1 MDLTT
6 DCDKHHNKS
15 WGKGLCA
22 SGAKATNFKR
32 QCRAIC
38 FRGVIPGRSY
48 FQTMS
53 ESVQTTSA
61 SGWRSWLSL
70 RLAELRQREGQIF
83 LVLALVIGA
92 LTGLAVVAFILLTER
107 MGMRLY
113 PVGGAPWRR
122 LLFPV
127 AGSLGIGYLLYR
139 YFPNARG
146 SGVPQTKAALF
157 AREGRITLRTVLGK
171 FFCTSATLASGI
183 PLGREGPSVQIGA
196 GIGSV
201 LGRFLGLSTEQVKKL
216 IPVGAAAAIAAAF
229 NTPLAA
235 VLFSLEEITGDL
247 YAPVMGAVVLAS
259 ATAWVVLRVLLGDH
273 PLFKVPQYQLVSPA
287 EFAVY
292 AVLGV
297 AGGVVSA
304 VFARLLLGMRARFLR
319 FPRKTVWFQPL
330 AGGLLVGVMG
340 WFVPQV
346 MGVGYGFVGEAL
358 NGRMAFQL
366 MALLVVL
373 KLFAVTGSYASG
385 NAGGIFG
392 PALFIGAM
400 LGGTV
405 GTVAHHLFPA
415 YTATPGA
422 YALVGM
428 GAVFAGIVRAPMTSV
443 VMIFEM
449 TQDYAV
455 IVPLMIANL
464 VSLFIA
470 SRLQHEPIYEAL
482 AVQDGI
488 HLPSAK
494 TRQRSGQ
501 RQVIG
506 VMRTASE
513 ALPAEITVR
522 EALER
527 VRSSEVRTWLVTD
540 RRGVVGVINV
550 SRLERELAEGA
561 DKTLGELVDAA
572 IFPHVH
578 TDQGLDLA
586 LERMGANQI
595 EILPVVNRADVHK
608 LEGVVTLRDVL
619 NAYGVRR
626 A

>member
-1 MDLTT
+1 ML
-6 DCDKHHNKS
+6 
-15 WGKGLCA
+15 L
-22 SGAKATNFKR
+22 
-32 QCRAIC
+32 RANS
-38 FRGVIPGRSY
+38 PE
-48 FQTMS
+48 MS
-53 ESVQTTSA
+53 ENIQTTSGV
-61 SGWRSWLSL
+61 GWKTWLSD
-70 RLAELRQREGQIF
+70 RVAELRQRESQVF

-127 AGSLGIGYLLYR
+127 VGSLGIGYLLYR
-139 YFPNARG
+139 YFPDARG
-146 SGVPQTKAALF
+146 SGVPQTKAALY
-157 AREGRITLRTVLGK
+157 ARDGRITLRTVLGK

-183 PLGREGPSVQIGA
+183 PLGREGPSVQVGA

-201 LGRFLGLSTEQVKKL
+201 LGRLLGLRSEQVKNL

-235 VLFSLEEITGDL
+235 VLFSLEEIVGDL
-247 YAPVMGAVVLAS
+247 HAPVIGAVVLAS
-259 ATAWVVLRVLLGDH
+259 ATSWMVLRVSLGNH
-273 PLFKVPQYQLVSPA
+273 PLFKVPQYQLVHPA
-287 EFAVY
+287 EFVVY

-297 AGGVVSA
+297 AGGLVSVA
-304 VFARLLLGMRARFLR
+304 FTKLLLGMRARFLK
-319 FPRKTVWFQPL
+319 FPKSTVWFQPL
-330 AGGLLVGVMG
+330 AGGLLVGGIG

-346 MGVGYGFVGEAL
+346 LGVGYGYVGDAL
-358 NGRMAFQL
+358 NGNMAFKMML
-366 MALLVVL
+366 LLVVL
-373 KLFAVTGSYASG
+373 KLITVTTSYASG

-405 GTVAHHLFPA
+405 GTLAHHLFPA

-428 GAVFAGIVRAPMTSV
+428 GAAFAGIVRAPMTSV
-443 VMIFEM
+443 LMIFEM

-494 TRQRSGQ
+494 TRQRPGR
-501 RQVIG
+501 RQVRKVI
-506 VMRTASE
+506 RAASQL
-513 ALPAEITVR
+513 LPAEMTVR
-522 EALER
+522 GALER
-527 VRSSEVRTWLVTD
+527 VRASEFRTWLVTD
-540 RRGVVGVINV
+540 PRGVIGIIDI
-550 SRLERELAEGA
+550 SRLERELADSA
-561 DKTLGELVDAA
+561 DKKLSELVGSRA
-572 IFPHVH
+572 FPHVH
-578 TDQGLDLA
+578 PDHGLDLA
-586 LERMGANQI
+586 LERMGTNKI
-595 EILPVVNRADVHK
+595 ELLPVVNRADVHK
-608 LEGVVTLRDVL
+608 LEGVVTLPDVL
-619 NAYGVRR
+619 DAYGVTRG
-626 A
+626 

>member
-1 MDLTT
+1 
-6 DCDKHHNKS
+6 
-15 WGKGLCA
+15 
-22 SGAKATNFKR
+22 
-32 QCRAIC
+32 
-38 FRGVIPGRSY
+38 VRSVLAEQ
-48 FQTMS
+48 FPEMS
-53 ESVQTTSA
+53 EIVEMTST
-61 SGWRSWLSL
+61 SGWKTWLST
-70 RLAELRQREGQIF
+70 RVAELRQREEQVF

-92 LTGLAVVAFILLTER
+92 LTGAAVVAFILLTER
-107 MGMRLY
+107 LGMRLY

-122 LLFPV
+122 LFFPV
-127 AGSLGIGYLLYR
+127 VGSLGIGYLLYR

-183 PLGREGPSVQIGA
+183 PLGREGPSVQVGG
-196 GIGSV
+196 GIASV
-201 LGRFLGLSTEQVKKL
+201 LGRLAGLRTEQVKNL

-235 VLFSLEEITGDL
+235 VLFALEEIMGDL
-247 YAPVMGAVVLAS
+247 NAPVIGGVVLAS
-259 ATAWVVLRVLLGDH
+259 ATSWMVLRVLLGDH
-273 PLFKVPQYQLVSPA
+273 PLFKVPQYQLVHPA

-304 VFARLLLGMRARFLR
+304 AFSGMLLGMRARFLR
-319 FPRKTVWFQPL
+319 FPQWTVWFQPVV
-330 AGGLLVGVMG
+330 GGLLVGLIG

-346 MGVGYGFVGEAL
+346 LGVGYGYVGDAL
-358 NGRMAFQL
+358 NGNMAFKMML
-366 MALLVVL
+366 LLVIL
-373 KLFAVTGSYASG
+373 KLLTVTTSYASG

-428 GAVFAGIVRAPMTSV
+428 GAAFAGIVRAPMTSV
-443 VMIFEM
+443 LMIFEM

-488 HLPSAK
+488 HLPRAE
-494 TRQRSGQ
+494 TRRRHGE
-501 RQVIG
+501 RQVRR
-506 VMRTASE
+506 VMQA
-513 ALPAEITVR
+513 ANQLLPAEITVR
-522 EALER
+522 EALEQ
-527 VRSSEVRTWLVTD
+527 VRSSKVRTWLVTD
-540 RRGVVGVINV
+540 RRGVIGVVNLA
-550 SRLERELAEGA
+550 RLEQELAESA
-561 DKTLGELVDAA
+561 DQKIGKLVEAVV
-572 IFPHVH
+572 FPHVH
-578 TDQGLDLA
+578 PDQGLDLA
-586 LERMGANQI
+586 LERMGANQVD
-595 EILPVVNRADVHK
+595 ILPVVNRADIHK
-608 LEGVVTLRDVL
+608 LEGIVTLRDVL
-619 NAYGVRR
+619 GSYGVGPT
-626 A
+626 

>member
-1 MDLTT
+1 MI
-6 DCDKHHNKS
+6 
-15 WGKGLCA
+15 A
-22 SGAKATNFKR
+22 
-32 QCRAIC
+32 
-38 FRGVIPGRSY
+38 
-48 FQTMS
+48 
-53 ESVQTTSA
+53 SVQTTSG
-61 SGWRSWLSL
+61 SGWRTWLL
-70 RLAELRQREGQIF
+70 DRVAELRQRESQVF

-92 LTGLAVVAFILLTER
+92 LTGLAVVAFIVLTER

-122 LLFPV
+122 VLFPV

-139 YFPNARG
+139 YFPDARG

-157 AREGRITLRTVLGK
+157 AREGRISLRTVLGK

-183 PLGREGPSVQIGA
+183 PLGREGPSVQVGA

-201 LGRFLGLSTEQVKKL
+201 LGRLLGLRSEQVKKL

-235 VLFSLEEITGDL
+235 VLFSLEEIVGDL
-247 YAPVMGAVVLAS
+247 HAPVMGAVVLAS
-259 ATAWVVLRVLLGDH
+259 ATAWMVLRVSLGNN
-273 PLFKVPQYQLVSPA
+273 PLFKVPQYQLVHPA

-297 AGGVVSA
+297 AGGVVSVA
-304 VFARLLLGMRARFLR
+304 FTKLLLGIRARFLR
-319 FPRKTVWFQPL
+319 FPQKTVWLQPV
-330 AGGLLVGVMG
+330 AGGLLVGLMG

-346 MGVGYGFVGEAL
+346 LGVGYGFVGDAL

-366 MALLVVL
+366 MVLLVVL
-373 KLFAVTGSYASG
+373 KLFAVTASYASG

-392 PALFIGAM
+392 PSLFIGAM
-400 LGGTV
+400 LGGSV

-443 VMIFEM
+443 LMIFEM

-470 SRLQHEPIYEAL
+470 SRLQREPIYEAL

-488 HLPSAK
+488 HLPKAE
-494 TRQRSGQ
+494 TRQRPGR
-501 RQVIG
+501 RQVIR

-513 ALPAEITVR
+513 LLPAKITVR
-522 EALER
+522 EALEIA
-527 VRSSEVRTWLVTD
+527 RSSEVRTWLVTD
-540 RRGVVGVINV
+540 RRGVVGVV
-550 SRLERELAEGA
+550 SLARLERELTGGAE
-561 DKTLGELVDAA
+561 KKLGELGDGLV
-572 IFPHVH
+572 FPHVH

-608 LEGVVTLRDVL
+608 LEGIVTLRDVL
-619 NAYGVRR
+619 DAYGVSR

>member
-1 MDLTT
+1 
-6 DCDKHHNKS
+6 
-15 WGKGLCA
+15 
-22 SGAKATNFKR
+22 
-32 QCRAIC
+32 
-38 FRGVIPGRSY
+38 
-48 FQTMS
+48 MS
-53 ESVQTTSA
+53 ENIQTISE
-61 SGWRSWLSL
+61 SSWKTWLL
-70 RLAELRQREGQIF
+70 DRVAELRQREEQVF

-127 AGSLGIGYLLYR
+127 VGSLGIGYLLYR

-146 SGVPQTKAALF
+146 SGVPQTKAALY

-183 PLGREGPSVQIGA
+183 PLGREGPSVQVGA

-201 LGRFLGLSTEQVKKL
+201 LGRLLGLRTEQVKKL

-235 VLFSLEEITGDL
+235 VLFSLEEIVGDL
-247 YAPVMGAVVLAS
+247 NAPVMGAVVLAS
-259 ATAWVVLRVLLGDH
+259 ATAWMVLRLFLGDH
-273 PLFKVPQYQLVSPA
+273 PLFKVPQYQLVHPA

-304 VFARLLLGMRARFLR
+304 AFAKLLLSMRERFLC
-319 FPRKTVWFQPL
+319 FPQRTVWFQPV
-330 AGGLLVGVMG
+330 AGGVLVGLMG

-346 MGVGYGFVGEAL
+346 LGVGYGFVGDAL
-358 NGRMAFQL
+358 NGKMAFNL
-366 MALLVVL
+366 MLLLVVL
-373 KLFAVTGSYASG
+373 KLLAVTTSYASG

-422 YALVGM
+422 FALVGM

-488 HLPSAK
+488 HLPTAK
-494 TRQRSGQ
+494 TRQPDSQ
-501 RQVIG
+501 RQVVR
-506 VMRTASE
+506 VMHTPTE
-513 ALPAEITVR
+513 LLPADITVR
-522 EALER
+522 EAVER
-527 VRSSEVRTWLVTD
+527 VRPTEFRTWLVTD
-540 RRGVVGVINV
+540 RRGVVGVINL

-561 DKTLGELVDAA
+561 DKKLGELLDVLT
-572 IFPHVH
+572 FPHVH
-578 TDQGLDLA
+578 SDQGLDLA

-608 LEGVVTLRDVL
+608 LEGIVTLRDVL
-619 NAYGVRR
+619 DAYGVPRG
-626 A
+626 

>member
-1 MDLTT
+1 
-6 DCDKHHNKS
+6 
-15 WGKGLCA
+15 
-22 SGAKATNFKR
+22 
-32 QCRAIC
+32 
-38 FRGVIPGRSY
+38 V
-48 FQTMS
+48 
-53 ESVQTTSA
+53 
-61 SGWRSWLSL
+61 
-70 RLAELRQREGQIF
+70 AELRRRESQVF

-92 LTGLAVVAFILLTER
+92 LTGLAVVAFIVLTER
-107 MGMRLY
+107 LGMRLY

-127 AGSLGIGYLLYR
+127 VGSLGVGYLLYR

-171 FFCTSATLASGI
+171 FFCTSVTLASGI
-183 PLGREGPSVQIGA
+183 PLGREGPSVQVGA

-201 LGRFLGLSTEQVKKL
+201 LGRLLGLPTEQVKKL

-259 ATAWVVLRVLLGDH
+259 ATAWMVLRVLLGDH
-273 PLFKVPQYQLVSPA
+273 PLFKVPQYQLIHPA

-297 AGGVVSA
+297 TGGVVSA
-304 VFARLLLGMRARFLR
+304 AFTKLLLGIRARFLR
-319 FPRKTVWFQPL
+319 FPQKTVWFHPV

-346 MGVGYGFVGEAL
+346 LGVGYGFVGEAL
-358 NGRMAFQL
+358 NGRMAFRL

-373 KLFAVTGSYASG
+373 KLVAVTTSYATG

-392 PALFIGAM
+392 PSLFIGAM

-415 YTATPGA
+415 HTATPGA

-428 GAVFAGIVRAPMTSV
+428 GAVFAGVVRAPMTSV
-443 VMIFEM
+443 LMIFEM

-470 SRLQHEPIYEAL
+470 SQLQHEPIYEGL
-482 AVQDGI
+482 AMQDGI
-488 HLPSAK
+488 HLPSPE
-494 TRQRSGQ
+494 TRQRYGQ
-501 RQVIG
+501 RQVIK
-506 VMRTASE
+506 VMQTATES
-513 ALPAEITVR
+513 LPAEITVR
-522 EALER
+522 EARER
-527 VRSSEVRTWLVTD
+527 VRSSKFRTWLVTD
-540 RRGVVGVINV
+540 RRGVIGVINFAT
-550 SRLERELAEGA
+550 LEQELALGQDKEGA
-561 DKTLGELVDAA
+561 DKKVGELVDAMV
-572 IFPHVH
+572 FPHVH
-578 TDQGLDLA
+578 PDQGLDLA

-608 LEGVVTLRDVL
+608 LEGMVTLRDVL
-619 NAYGVRR
+619 DAYGVSR

>member
-1 MDLTT
+1 
-6 DCDKHHNKS
+6 
-15 WGKGLCA
+15 
-22 SGAKATNFKR
+22 
-32 QCRAIC
+32 
-38 FRGVIPGRSY
+38 
-48 FQTMS
+48 MS
-53 ESVQTTSA
+53 ETVQTPGA
-61 SGWRSWLSL
+61 SGWRAWLPG

-92 LTGLAVVAFILLTER
+92 LTGLVVVAFIVLTER

-122 LLFPV
+122 VLFPV
-127 AGSLGIGYLLYR
+127 VGSLGIGYLLYR
-139 YFPNARG
+139 YFPDARG
-146 SGVPQTKAALF
+146 SGVPQTKAALY

-183 PLGREGPSVQIGA
+183 PLGREGPSVQVGA
-196 GIGSV
+196 GIASV
-201 LGRFLGLSTEQVKKL
+201 LGRILGLRSEQVKKL

-235 VLFSLEEITGDL
+235 VLFALEEIVGDL
-247 YAPVMGAVVLAS
+247 NAPVMGAVVLAS
-259 ATAWVVLRVLLGDH
+259 ATAWMVLRVLLGNH
-273 PLFKVPQYQLVSPA
+273 PLFKVPQYELVHPA

-297 AGGVVSA
+297 AGGLVSA
-304 VFARLLLGMRARFLR
+304 AFTKLLLGMRARFLR
-319 FPRKTVWFQPL
+319 FPQKTVWFQPVV
-330 AGGLLVGVMG
+330 GGLLVGLVG

-346 MGVGYGFVGEAL
+346 LGVGYGYVGDAL
-358 NGRMAFQL
+358 NGNMAFKMML
-366 MALLVVL
+366 LLVVL
-373 KLFAVTGSYASG
+373 KLLTVTTSYASG

-392 PALFIGAM
+392 PAMFIGAM

-428 GAVFAGIVRAPMTSV
+428 GAAFAGIVRAPMTSV
-443 VMIFEM
+443 LMIFEM

-501 RQVIG
+501 RQVVRI
-506 VMRTASE
+506 MRTAGQL
-513 ALPAEITVR
+513 LPAEITVR
-522 EALER
+522 EALES
-527 VRSSEVRTWLVTD
+527 VRSSEARTWLVTD
-540 RRGVVGVINV
+540 RRGVVGVINL
-550 SRLERELAEGA
+550 SWLEREMAEGA
-561 DKTLGELVDAA
+561 DKKLGELVDALA
-572 IFPHVH
+572 FPHVH
-578 TDQGLDLA
+578 PDQGLDLA
-586 LERMGANQI
+586 LERMGTNQI

-619 NAYGVRR
+619 DAYGVSRS
-626 A
+626 

>member
-1 MDLTT
+1 
-6 DCDKHHNKS
+6 
-15 WGKGLCA
+15 
-22 SGAKATNFKR
+22 
-32 QCRAIC
+32 
-38 FRGVIPGRSY
+38 
-48 FQTMS
+48 
-53 ESVQTTSA
+53 
-61 SGWRSWLSL
+61 
-70 RLAELRQREGQIF
+70 
-83 LVLALVIGA
+83 
-92 LTGLAVVAFILLTER
+92 
-107 MGMRLY
+107 
-113 PVGGAPWRR
+113 
-122 LLFPV
+122 
-127 AGSLGIGYLLYR
+127 
-139 YFPNARG
+139 
-146 SGVPQTKAALF
+146 
-157 AREGRITLRTVLGK
+157 
-171 FFCTSATLASGI
+171 
-183 PLGREGPSVQIGA
+183 
-196 GIGSV
+196 
-201 LGRFLGLSTEQVKKL
+201 
-216 IPVGAAAAIAAAF
+216 
-229 NTPLAA
+229 
-235 VLFSLEEITGDL
+235 
-247 YAPVMGAVVLAS
+247 VVLAS
-259 ATAWVVLRVLLGDH
+259 ATAWVVLRVSLGDH

-304 VFARLLLGMRARFLR
+304 AFARLLLGMRARFLR
-319 FPRKTVWFQPL
+319 FPQKTVWFQPL

-422 YALVGM
+422 YAIVGM
-428 GAVFAGIVRAPMTSV
+428 GAVFAGVVRAPMTSV
-443 VMIFEM
+443 LMIFEM

-501 RQVIG
+501 RQVIR
-506 VMRTASE
+506 VMQTANHL
-513 ALPAEITVR
+513 LPAEIRVR

-527 VRSSEVRTWLVTD
+527 VRSSEGRTWLVTD
-540 RRGVVGVINV
+540 RRGVVGVINLA
-550 SRLERELAEGA
+550 RLERELVEGA
-561 DKTLGELVDAA
+561 DKKLGEMVDALV
-572 IFPHVH
+572 FPHVH
-578 TDQGLDLA
+578 ADQGLDLA

-595 EILPVVNRADVHK
+595 EILPVVSRADMHK
-608 LEGVVTLRDVL
+608 LEGIVTLRDVL
-619 NAYGVRR
+619 DAYGVTR